1 MLKQILYVLL
11 GIVLINA
18 VWAEQEVVD
27 IDFLK
32 EGYGAGETVQAII
45 STEPLERALKA
56 EQFELYVNDIKK
68 PIAPFFTHY
77 SVNSYLLYFDLPMV
91 VNGPVYLKVE
101 KILYKGSEVLKEIR
115 VEKEITIVNDPL
127 SVLSIIPAFVVLGT
141 NQKEFQIQI
150 ENKKGSTGLNIT
162 ASSSIAHPYSEQ
174 LQTVNLNGKRIFKF
188 KVDQTKLGSDAH
200 ITLNHNDI
208 LYTIPV
214 MQRQEIAQQQPQP
227 SQTPAALTFIAT
239 KSEVKQIIQPGIV
252 LAGTL
257 SLKNQG
263 NTSLDNI
270 SLALVG
276 NIRAITTIDTTFIPS
291 LEPQQSVDI
300 TLTIN
305 QNRDS
310 VPFLYEGV
318 LQAAT
323 GTETASFP
331 LSIEVQ
337 EETSGGEINAT
348 EVNLDLKQNELPDD
362 GEQNP
367 LNINLSK
374 PTPQQAQKEY
384 PLGLIIVTLFIL
396 GILIAFYVLKKKKP
410 IKEETFD
417 EYIKKI
423 RK

>member
-1 MLKQILYVLL
+1 MKVILILLVSLLAVMQI
-11 GIVLINA
+11 A
-18 VWAEQEVVD
+18 HAEEVITLEPLNQV
-27 IDFLK
+27 
-32 EGYGAGETVQAII
+32 YSAGETVQVKI
-45 STEPLERALKA
+45 TTLPLEKPLKA
-56 EQFELYVNDIKK
+56 EQISLYEGATKI
-68 PIAPFFTHY
+68 PIAPFFIRY
-77 SVNSYLLYFDLPMV
+77 SSTVYVLYFDMPSASTQDLI
-91 VNGPVYLKVE
+91 LKVE
-101 KILYKGSEVLKEIR
+101 RALYKKNGILEETTAQRIITLDN
-115 VEKEITIVNDPL
+115 EKA
-127 SVLSIIPAFVVLGT
+127 SILAFIPGFVVLEK
-141 NQKEFQIQI
+141 NQEGIQLQV
-150 ENKKGSTGLNIT
+150 ENKKGSTFLNIT
-162 ASSSIAHPYSEQ
+162 TSPSITHVYNG
-174 LQTVNLNGKRIFKF
+174 LQTVNTGTKRIFRF
-188 KVDQTKLGSDAH
+188 TVDQTKLESDAH
-200 ITLNHNDI
+200 ITLNHNDFS
-208 LYTIPV
+208 YTIPV
-214 MQRQEIAQQQPQP
+214 MQRQEIVQQQPQP

-291 LEPQQSVDI
+291 LQPQQSVDI

-305 QNRDS
+305 KNRDA
-310 VPFLYEGV
+310 VPSLYEGV

-362 GEQNP
+362 LEQNP

-384 PLGLIIVTLFIL
+384 PIGLIIVTLFIL

>member
-1 MLKQILYVLL
+1 MLDGCIYLFIYTCNYK
-11 GIVLINA
+11 LIR
-18 VWAEQEVVD
+18 
-27 IDFLK
+27 
-32 EGYGAGETVQAII
+32 II
-45 STEPLERALKA
+45 S
-56 EQFELYVNDIKK
+56 
-68 PIAPFFTHY
+68 
-77 SVNSYLLYFDLPMV
+77 LLP
-91 VNGPVYLKVE
+91 
-101 KILYKGSEVLKEIR
+101 
-115 VEKEITIVNDPL
+115 
-127 SVLSIIPAFVVLGT
+127 
-141 NQKEFQIQI
+141 
-150 ENKKGSTGLNIT
+150 
-162 ASSSIAHPYSEQ
+162 
-174 LQTVNLNGKRIFKF
+174 
-188 KVDQTKLGSDAH
+188 
-200 ITLNHNDI
+200 
-208 LYTIPV
+208 
-214 MQRQEIAQQQPQP
+214 
-227 SQTPAALTFIAT
+227 
-239 KSEVKQIIQPGIV
+239 
-252 LAGTL
+252 
-257 SLKNQG
+257 
-263 NTSLDNI
+263 
-270 SLALVG
+270 
-276 NIRAITTIDTTFIPS
+276 TFIPS

-305 QNRDS
+305 QNRDA